1 MPFAGAKV
9 YKFFDYTKFQSPFL
23 LFSSVFFYIF
33 VAEQVLY
40 QPNKYM
46 KKEKITIEHLL
57 SSNSPS
63 IIWDI
68 VGTVHGWACWL
79 ADEVTQDQDE
89 ITFVWGKVWSHHEI
103 RKAKLIS
110 CKNFNAIR
118 IRWED
123 EEDLEAFVEIKM
135 ERTDLTGHYML
146 IITDFA
152 EPNDMEQLENIWQDN
167 LTRLHQATGL

>member
-1 MPFAGAKV
+1 M
-9 YKFFDYTKFQSPFL
+9 S
-23 LFSSVFFYIF
+23 LFSVILHIF

-40 QPNKYM
+40 HPNKYM

-63 IIWDI
+63 NIWDI

-79 ADEVTQDQDE
+79 ADEVKQEQDE
-89 ITFVWGKVWSHHEI
+89 ITFVWGQVWRHHEI
-103 RKAKLIS
+103 RKARLIS
-110 CKNFNAIR
+110 SKSFNAIR
-118 IRWED
+118 LQWED
-123 EEDLEAFVEIKM
+123 EEDPEAFVEIRM

-152 EPNDMEQLENIWQDN
+152 EPSDIEQLKDIWQDN
-167 LTRLHQATGL
+167 LSRLHQATGL